1 MLFTNLALFIYGE
14 NYTVREYSGSM
25 SNLLSRAL
33 EIFSSFASP
42 GVVTLVLYSRFVM
55 NMNLVRLSKQA
66 TIIIQ
71 IASRVSCF
79 FNIIWKP

>member
-1 MLFTNLALFIYGE
+1 MLFTKLALFIYGE

-71 IASRVSCF
+71 ISSRVSCF